1 MNLWGRQLRGNP
13 MACKSCRLFVQDF
26 LPFALSRD
34 HPLYPKIR
42 SKNLEK
48 IASELSEILSHISH
62 KLPKKDYEKAWET
75 SNRIAR
81 RGRPLFEYEAVLNL
95 STLNL
100 LKFSHPWMSAELSSV
115 PYLLMEMA
123 VVKSRD
129 RKGVQRETW
138 DYLNYLIPVVLRC
151 IYEIHDDH
159 LHPKG
164 IYTNVGSMIQ
174 ARRYTNEDD
183 RTTLY
188 DRDDYMSE
196 ILNEP
201 DDDLYT

>member
-1 MNLWGRQLRGNP
+1 MGLVTQVVT
-13 MACKSCRLFVQDF
+13 MTCKSCRLFVQDF

-42 SKNLEK
+42 RKNLEK
-48 IASELSEILSHISH
+48 VAPELSEILIHISH
-62 KLPKKDYEKAWET
+62 KLSKKEYEKAWQT
-75 SNRIAR
+75 SSRIAR
-81 RGRPLFEYEAVLNL
+81 RGRPLFEYEAVLNS

-100 LKFSHPWMSAELSSV
+100 LKFSHPWISTELSTV

-129 RKGVQRETW
+129 RRGSQPETW
-138 DYLNYLIPVVLRC
+138 DYLNNLVPIVLRC

-159 LHPKG
+159 VNPKG
-164 IYTNVGSMIQ
+164 IYTKVGSMVQ
-174 ARRYTNEDD
+174 VVNAAKNDD
-183 RTTLY
+183 EITLY

-196 ILNEP
+196 ILNEA
-201 DDDLYT
+201 DDLYT

>member
-1 MNLWGRQLRGNP
+1 MT
-13 MACKSCRLFVQDF
+13 CKSCHLFVQDF

-42 SKNLEK
+42 SKNLGK
-48 IASELSEILSHISH
+48 IASELSEILIRISH
-62 KLPKKDYEKAWET
+62 TLPKKEYEKAWQT

-81 RGRPLFEYEAVLNL
+81 RGRPAFEYEAVLNL

-100 LKFSHPWMSAELSSV
+100 LKFSHPWISAELSSV

-123 VVKSRD
+123 VVRSKD

-159 LHPKG
+159 MNPKG

-183 RTTLY
+183 KATLY
-188 DRDDYMSE
+188 DRDDDYQKE
-196 ILNEP
+196 ILEED